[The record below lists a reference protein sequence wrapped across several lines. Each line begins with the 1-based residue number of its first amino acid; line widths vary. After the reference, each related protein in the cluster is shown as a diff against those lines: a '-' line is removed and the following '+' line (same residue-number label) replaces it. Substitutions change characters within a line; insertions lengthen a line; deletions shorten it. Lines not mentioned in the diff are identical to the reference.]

1 MGDEF
6 LSLMDAAEYLAVS
19 RVKLSQ
25 LVKEGTIPYVTSQ
38 LDKRVK
44 LFRRADLDTLRAA
57 PRPTKKAAA
66 PTAKEEV

>member
-1 MGDEF
+1 MSEEF
-6 LSLMDAAEYLAVS
+6 LSMMDAAEYLAVS

-25 LVKEGTIPYVTSQ
+25 LVKEGTIPYVTSP
-38 LDKRVK
+38 LDKRLK

-57 PRPTKKAAA
+57 PRPTKMPAA